1 VLLARANDG
10 DSYSPYQFF
19 ICVMSQQGRTVA
31 GTAYF
36 FEPEASMA
44 IFGKSALLSLGVLAS
59 VAFAA
64 QAQTSGLASLPPN
77 PAAAP
82 PAAASPVAPSA
93 TMPGPNPG
101 TASNAGM
108 GATQTAIA
116 PSPTYVGPSPG
127 AGTGNMP
134 PRFEKAADWDA
145 NTALHPYTSS
155 MGPRPN

>member
-1 VLLARANDG
+1 
-10 DSYSPYQFF
+10 
-19 ICVMSQQGRTVA
+19 
-31 GTAYF
+31 
-36 FEPEASMA
+36 MA
-44 IFGKSALLSLGVLAS
+44 IFGKSALLSLSVLAG

-77 PAAAP
+77 PTVAP
-82 PAAASPVAPSA
+82 AVASAVAPSP

-108 GATQTAIA
+108 GATQTAVA

-134 PRFEKAADWDA
+134 PRYEKAADWDA
-145 NTALHPYTSS
+145 NTALHPYTSNV
-155 MGPRPN
+155 GPRPN